1 MTYDTQNKK
10 KKEIR
15 PARKTNEKINKNY
28 LAVKTCKQLLTSEQ
42 GTTESHRFRQR
53 NFCDRLCL

>member
-42 GTTESHRFRQR
+42 GTTESHRFR
-53 NFCDRLCL
+53 